1 MNLDEIAAKAE
12 RAGFIVKQQDVG
24 NGTTFLNVD
33 AVVYDKTIDIVN
45 DCMPIASLLG
55 SKLNMY
61 EVFSEHE
68 EYRKVDKVTPIRTA
82 DVVEILTDM
91 FNYAKREMEV
101 SE

>member
-24 NGTTFLNVD
+24 NGTIFLNVD

-55 SKLNMY
+55 NKLNMY
-61 EVFSEHE
+61 EVFSKHE

-82 DVVEILTDM
+82 DVVEVLTDM
-91 FNYAKREMEV
+91 FEYAKGKVEV
-101 SE
+101 AE